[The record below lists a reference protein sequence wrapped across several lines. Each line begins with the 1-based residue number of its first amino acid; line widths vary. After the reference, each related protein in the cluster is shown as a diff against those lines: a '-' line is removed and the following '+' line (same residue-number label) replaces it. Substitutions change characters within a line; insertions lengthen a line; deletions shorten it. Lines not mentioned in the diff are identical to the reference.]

1 MKRILIISITI
12 LFSGTLL
19 SAQTTKTD
27 QLYQKYRGEEGVVS
41 LWIPGFVVRLA
52 SSIADLERE
61 ERALLRSVRSVRLL
75 TIDDRALYPGTN
87 FTREANIRNGQNG
100 YEILVQVSDGDQ
112 DVMILGREH
121 NGKLKDL
128 LVLVG
133 GDDNAMVHIRGRMNA
148 DMIGSLAAVA
158 GLNDIG
164 QLSQR

>member
-12 LFSGTLL
+12 LLSGTLL
-19 SAQTTKTD
+19 SAQTSKTD
-27 QLYQKYRGEEGVVS
+27 QMYRKYKGEEGVIS

-61 ERALLRSVRSVRLL
+61 ERALLRSIRSVRLL
-75 TIDDRALYPGTN
+75 TIDDGARYPGVN

-100 YEILVQVSDGDQ
+100 YEIMVQINDGGE

-121 NGKLKDL
+121 NGRLKDL

-133 GDDNAMVHIRGRMNA
+133 GEDNVMVHIKGRMNA
-148 DMIGSLAAVA
+148 NMIGAVA
-158 GLNDIG
+158 EIAGKDGLNFSA
-164 QLSQR
+164 QP